1 MSKMTEKKKRLEKLK
16 QARAKLPAITL
27 KEKSKHPGGRPT
39 KYTEELAN
47 RICDAVA
54 TTTDGMRRMCAN
66 NEGFPTCE
74 TLMQWRYKYPEFSSR
89 YKEAKLVQ
97 ADLFAE
103 QIIDI
108 CDNEQLTSESIQHA
122 RLRVDTRKWLTS
134 KLIPKTYGDKVQ
146 NETTV
151 NIKHEDALKALQ

>member
-1 MSKMTEKKKRLEKLK
+1 M
-16 QARAKLPAITL
+16 QIYQFD
-27 KEKSKHPGGRPT
+27 HI
-39 KYTEELAN
+39 LAN

-74 TLMQWRYKYPEFSSR
+74 TLMQWRYKYPEFSAH
-89 YKEAKLVQ
+89 YAQAKLIQ

-108 CDNEQLTSESIQHA
+108 CDEEQHTSEGIQHA

-134 KLIPKTYGDKVQ
+134 KLIPKTYGDRVHS
-146 NETTV
+146 ESTV
-151 NIKHEDALKALQ
+151 SIKHEDALELLK